1 MARRIRFDQIGD
13 YAEEKF
19 NELLRGAVLETDR
32 RLKIGSPTDTGRLKN
47 SWQISENTANGIGA
61 PAGEYDKNATP
72 APDRTNYRNEK
83 IGETYI
89 VYNNLEYAEP
99 VIAGK
104 NLPPSWKKAEPAGW
118 RSRDNQIEKNY
129 HLQVAKDIAN
139 WIKANAID
147 P

>member
-1 MARRIRFDQIGD
+1 MARRIRFGQIGD

-19 NELLRGAVLETDR
+19 NGLLRRAVLETDR

-61 PAGEYDKNATP
+61 RAGEYDTNSTP
-72 APDRTNYRNEK
+72 PPDRTNYENEK

-104 NLPPSWKKAEPAGW
+104 NMPRSWNNKW
-118 RSRDNQIEKNY
+118 RSRDNQITKNY

-139 WIKANAID
+139 WIKSNAVD

>member
-19 NELLRGAVLETDR
+19 NGLLRRAVLETDR

-61 PAGEYDKNATP
+61 PPGEYDKNATP
-72 APDRTNYRNEK
+72 PPDRTNYESEK
-83 IGETYI
+83 IGNTYI
-89 VYNNLEYAEP
+89 VYNNLEYAEA
-99 VIAGK
+99 VIAGR
-104 NLPPSWKKAEPAGW
+104 NMPRSWKNKW
-118 RSRDNQIEKNY
+118 RSRDNQITKNY

-139 WIKANAID
+139 WIKSNAVD

>member
-1 MARRIRFDQIGD
+1 MARRIRFNQIGG

-61 PAGEYDKNATP
+61 PPGEYDKNATP
-72 APDRTNYRNEK
+72 APDRTNYESEK
-83 IGETYI
+83 IGNTYI
-89 VYNNLEYAEP
+89 VYNNLEYAEA
-99 VIAGK
+99 VIAGR
-104 NLPPSWKKAEPAGW
+104 NMPRSWKNKW
-118 RSRDNQIEKNY
+118 RSRENQITKNY

-139 WIKANAID
+139 WIKANAVD